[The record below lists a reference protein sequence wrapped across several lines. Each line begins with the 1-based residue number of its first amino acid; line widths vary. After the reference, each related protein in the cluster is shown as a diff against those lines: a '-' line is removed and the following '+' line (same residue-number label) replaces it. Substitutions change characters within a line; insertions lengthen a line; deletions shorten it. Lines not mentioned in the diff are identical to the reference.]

1 MSVNL
6 DILSKAE
13 DHVKNIISKKQNNDL
28 LYHNLD
34 HTVGVVQACEKM
46 ADFYKLNVTDYNVLI
61 CSAWFHDI
69 GYFLGEQEHHE
80 EISVG
85 EARDFLSSEGVPE
98 EFIQKV
104 EGCIMATKMPQSPT
118 GLLQAILCDADLFH
132 LGTDEFYSK
141 SKRLKEET
149 EIICDKEYAENEWI
163 KINLDFLRSHNY
175 HTEYGKKFLDPVK
188 SENLDRLERNY
199 QVFYE
204 DEPIKEETTVT
215 EPHLLKEDI
224 TDITQKS
231 EKKKQKK
238 IKKKKKPDR
247 GIETMFRITARNHI
261 ELSAIADN
269 KANIMISV
277 NSIIVS
283 ILVTV
288 LFRKFEEYPNL
299 ILPSIFLLVTCL
311 VTMVFAILATR
322 PNVTSG
328 VFTEEDIKKKR
339 SNLLFFGNFFRMNL
353 GDYEKGIKEMMADPD
368 FLYGSLT
375 KDIFYL
381 GKVLGRKYRLLRYA
395 YTVFMYGFILSALA
409 FGIAMLV

>member
-13 DHVKNIISKKQNNDL
+13 DHVKNIISDKQNNDL

-34 HTVGVVQACEKM
+34 HTVGVVQACEEM

-85 EARDFLSSEGVPE
+85 EARDFLSSEGVPA
-98 EFIQKV
+98 EFIEKV
-104 EGCIMATKMPQSPT
+104 EGCIMATKMPQSPN
-118 GLLQAILCDADLFH
+118 GLLQAILCDADLYH

-149 EIICDKEYAENEWI
+149 EIICDKDFSENEWI

-175 HTEYGKKFLDPVK
+175 HTDYGKKFLEPVK
-188 SENLDRLERNY
+188 QENLDRLGKNY

-204 DEPIKEETTVT
+204 DEPSEGNTSVT
-215 EPHLLKEDI
+215 EPHQIKEDLPEI
-224 TDITQKS
+224 TRKT
-231 EKKKQKK
+231 ENKKVK
-238 IKKKKKPDR
+238 KKKKKPDR

-328 VFTEEDIKKKR
+328 VFTEEDIKMKR
-339 SNLLFFGNFFRMNL
+339 SNLLFFGNFFRMSL
-353 GDYEKGIKEMMADPD
+353 DDYQKGIKEMMNDPD

-375 KDIFYL
+375 KDIFFL

-395 YTVFMYGFILSALA
+395 YTVFMYGFIFSALA
-409 FGIAMLV
+409 FGIAMI